1 MLDFTLT
8 RYSDSRQ
15 FPVATGSLITAEGQ
29 CLVNDL
35 TDGVRKVKPAT
46 GTAADV
52 FAGVSVGQQITITAF
67 PGFESAV
74 IGATYTL
81 KRTPI
86 SGQILVT
93 ANGVALTATAGAPAA
108 GEYSITDATI
118 TFNAAQA
125 GAALQ
130 VVYRYVPTT
139 VEAKQI
145 QGDEP
150 AGGAACLA
158 IDQIGVIT
166 RGVVATT
173 EFNAADAWTASSVVK
188 TGANGLFSVSGNGTA
203 VPGTIEQ
210 LPDGDSPFL
219 VISINANP

>member
-8 RYSDSRQ
+8 RYSDARQ
-15 FPVATGSLITAEGQ
+15 FPVATGALITAEGQ

-35 TDGVRKVKPAT
+35 TDGVRKVKPST
-46 GTAADV
+46 GTAADA

-67 PGFESAV
+67 PAFETAV

-81 KRTPI
+81 KKTPI
-86 SGQILVT
+86 AGQISVT
-93 ANGVALTATAGAPAA
+93 ADGVALTAAGGAPAS
-108 GEYSITDATI
+108 GQYQLVGSVI

-125 GAALQ
+125 GEAL
-130 VVYRYVPTT
+130 VVNYRYVPTT

-173 EFNAADAWTASSVVK
+173 EFNAGDVWVAASVPK
-188 TGANGLFSVSGNGTA
+188 TGANGLFSVSGSGTA
-203 VPGTIEQ
+203 VPATIEQ
-210 LPDGDSPFL
+210 LPNGDSPFL
-219 VISINANP
+219 VLSINANP